1 MSAQLLAEAEDNG
14 DLNLMCKITADNHF
28 AFETVFR
35 FINDHRIEQREIT
48 PVLTQFLLWL
58 LDRID
63 EDATLDKGDYILQ
76 TIDIAVQYNNRE
88 FFTTV
93 VQHPCVGTSAWPMM
107 GVCSR
112 QNFNL
117 MEVLF
122 DLYDDEHLTTLTDF
136 MLKSNL
142 KAGVREHLED
152 NMLKK
157 QSQRQ
162 AKQISHSLEDI
173 TTTSHHA
180 TVRKM

>member
-1 MSAQLLAEAEDNG
+1 MSAQLLAEAEHNG
-14 DLNLMCKITADNHF
+14 DLDLMCKITADNHF
-28 AFETVFR
+28 SFETVFR
-35 FINDHRIEQREIT
+35 FISDHRIEQREIT

-76 TIDIAVQYNNRE
+76 TIDIAVQYNNRD
-88 FFTTV
+88 FFATV
-93 VQHPCVGTSAWPMM
+93 VEHPCVGISAWPMM

-112 QNFNL
+112 RNFDL

-122 DLYDDEHLTTLTDF
+122 DLYDDEHLTVLSDF

-142 KAGVREHLED
+142 QEGVREHLQH
-152 NMLKK
+152 NILRK

-162 AKQISHSLEDI
+162 AKHISQNLEDISHSKKS
-173 TTTSHHA
+173 TA
-180 TVRKM
+180 RKI

>member
-1 MSAQLLAEAEDNG
+1 MSAQLLAEAENNG
-14 DLNLMCKITADNHF
+14 DLDLMCKITYDNHF
-28 AFETVFR
+28 SFETVFR
-35 FINDHRIEQREIT
+35 FINEHRIEQREIT

-76 TIDIAVQYNNRE
+76 TIDIAVQYNNRD

-93 VQHPCVGTSAWPMM
+93 VKHPCVGISAWPMM

-117 MEVLF
+117 MKVLF
-122 DLYDDEHLTTLTDF
+122 DVYDEEYLTTLTDF

-162 AKQISHSLEDI
+162 AKHISQNLEEISKISHN
-173 TTTSHHA
+173 A